1 MCYIFSC
8 FAWGIDFV
16 QRLVSFFLS
25 CLLAIA
31 ICFGLTVAIV
41 TGIAYGYNYSMAE
54 WLTFTRN
61 DITVYMRRGAF
72 SKFIKPQLNPA
83 GNPNPPGPFGRSGLR
98 RVGGNEEELFNGTA
112 NDYEDHRPPAESKPL
127 ADTWLK
133 TQDTRKYAEILT
145 RYNPNKRAEVQNV
158 QNAQDLVPIQSM
170 QQNQQLLNQQL
181 LNQQQLNQ
189 QLLSRQQSIQE
200 PPREQIIP
208 LLSPMQEPPGGY
220 RPSPD
225 TPVISIMPNP
235 MIPTVSWRSGSSE
248 IMMRNFQPIQDHT
261 SRSRHTD
268 MPENLFPAPDKNL
281 DSVSIIG
288 LKDQAKESSEAKQRD
303 DFHKSYVPMRVWGTT
318 ARAVIADEPEDV
330 DEDNVVYK
338 PV

>member
-8 FAWGIDFV
+8 FAWGIDFI
-16 QRLVSFFLS
+16 QRLISFFLS
-25 CLLAIA
+25 FLLCIT
-31 ICFGLTVAIV
+31 ICFGLSVSVV

-54 WLTFTRN
+54 WLTFTRH
-61 DITVYMRRGAF
+61 DVTVYMRRGRF
-72 SKFIKPQLNPA
+72 SPFTNLELKPATQ
-83 GNPNPPGPFGRSGLR
+83 PNPLR
-98 RVGGNEEELFNGTA
+98 RAGGNEEDLFNGTA

-145 RYNPNKRAEVQNV
+145 RYNPNKRAEAQNG
-158 QNAQDLVPIQSM
+158 ATLVPIQSI
-170 QQNQQLLNQQL
+170 QQNQQLQQPPSR
-181 LNQQQLNQ
+181 QE
-189 QLLSRQQSIQE
+189 LSRESSSREQRPQ
-200 PPREQIIP
+200 EQIIP
-208 LLSPMQEPPGGY
+208 LLSPMQDQPGSLY

-268 MPENLFPAPDKNL
+268 MPENLFPAPDKSI

-288 LKDQAKESSEAKQRD
+288 LKDQAKESSDAKQRD

-318 ARAVIADEPEDV
+318 AKAVIADEPEDV

>member
-8 FAWGIDFV
+8 FAWGLDFL
-16 QRLVSFFLS
+16 QRLISFFLS

-31 ICFGLTVAIV
+31 ICCGLSVAV
-41 TGIAYGYNYSMAE
+41 VSGIAYGYNYSMAE
-54 WLTFTRN
+54 YITFTRS
-61 DITVYMRRGAF
+61 DITVFMRRGAF
-72 SKFIKPQLNPA
+72 SNAASLAPIDMGLKEKKPR
-83 GNPNPPGPFGRSGLR
+83 RS
-98 RVGGNEEELFNGTA
+98 GGNEEDLFNGTA
-112 NDYEDHRPPAESKPL
+112 SDYEDHKPPAESKPL

-145 RYNPNKRAEVQNV
+145 RYNPNKRAEVQSGPAREV
-158 QNAQDLVPIQSM
+158 VPIQSV
-170 QQNQQLLNQQL
+170 QQNQQPVI
-181 LNQQQLNQ
+181 
-189 QLLSRQQSIQE
+189 REPPIQE
-200 PPREQIIP
+200 PSPQEQSYRDQIIP
-208 LLSPMQEPPGGY
+208 VQGQPGAIHY

-248 IMMRNFQPIQDHT
+248 IMMRNFQPVQDHT
-261 SRSRHTD
+261 SGSKHTE
-268 MPENLFPAPDKNL
+268 MPENLFPIPDKSL

-288 LKDQAKESSEAKQRD
+288 LKDQAKESSNANQRD